1 MSGMWILLL
10 APYALLALSQL
21 LALVALAKAAPAMG
35 LGLPALA
42 VPALVYL
49 AAALL
54 SLAAFALAVAPERLG
69 PPGPK
74 EPLIALAVLSGLLV
88 CAAPLLWGR
97 TIGEFHLSHHV
108 VRALVTTACLVLYF
122 WYVASHR

>member
-1 MSGMWILLL
+1 M
-10 APYALLALSQL
+10 
-21 LALVALAKAAPAMG
+21 
-35 LGLPALA
+35 
-42 VPALVYL
+42 VYL

-54 SLAAFALAVAPERLG
+54 SLSALVLAALPARLADEG
-69 PPGPK
+69 PRT
-74 EPLIALAVLSGLLV
+74 PLIALAVLSGLLV

-108 VRALVTTACLVLYF
+108 VRALVTTACLVLYS